1 MAKFTS
7 KKVDLVVSVTEG
19 VYIKFKNGKYTAT
32 KKAEIEALRKALDVT
47 EIKATPRARTVTDV
61 LE

>member
-7 KKVDLVVSVTEG
+7 KKVDLVVSISDG
-19 VYIKFKNGKYTAT
+19 SYIKFKKGEYTAT

-47 EIKATPRARTVTDV
+47 EIKATPKARTVTDI